1 LNDIK
6 NKFINFEVESAELI
20 DENPDSRF
28 MTAKIQAFSS
38 GRNRHDLICTETVLE
53 KTAASIYNVPVIY
66 NIVKS
71 VNDFGSHT
79 DPDKSLIAGFVVP
92 NSAQFQKLEDGR
104 TALFV
109 LSKISKRYAPKVIE
123 ILKREEGQSRV
134 SVEMELT
141 EAEEHEDGRTEMLGF
156 IYLAICLL
164 GAGIREASPGAHI
177 EVLSFAEENK
187 KYQEDYLLE
196 FSNKYA
202 GIDLTIP
209 KEIRGNANKGLELYR
224 SLGIGGTS
232 VSLAVARHISKN
244 EVVAMDK
251 IKAIH
256 KFLNSRKGVPRNKNQ
271 PDAEHISWL
280 LHGGNNAVEWSR
292 NIVTAI
298 NEIDSKQLSYFEA
311 KEEISVNEKDVEKKE
326 EMAVEEPKVEEE
338 KMEEPKT
345 EEMAE
350 EKPEEEA
357 KEESPAEEKQEEEKK
372 DEPEAEKKEMSLD
385 ANLDMAAFM
394 ALLAEETEAYTA
406 LVAKHQAGVELDHAA
421 VYSMAYQKMCKMA
434 EDLKKAQEDKDA
446 YMAVNDDLKKF
457 KADVEARQFAF
468 EIETTLSEVS
478 EVLSKE
484 DVNQARENS
493 KNYSLENIAG
503 WKNEVKAMAF
513 SANKDSKK
521 PDDGINRFANSWVPT
536 KKDSKL
542 ENGWV

>member
-1 LNDIK
+1 LNDLK

-53 KTAASIYNVPVIY
+53 KTASSIYNVPVIY

-141 EAEEHEDGRTEMLGF
+141 EAEEDENGKVEMLGF

-187 KYQEDYLLE
+187 KYQEDYMLE

-209 KEIRGNANKGLELYR
+209 KEVRSNANKGLELYR

-232 VSLAVARHISKN
+232 VSLAVARHLSKN

-256 KFLNSRKGVPRNKNQ
+256 KFLNSRKGVPKNKNQ
-271 PDAEHISWL
+271 PDAEYISFL
-280 LHGGNNAVEWSR
+280 LHGGFQALEWSK
-292 NIVTAI
+292 NIVNAI
-298 NEIDSKQLSYFEA
+298 NEIDSKQLSYFEK
-311 KEEISVNEKDVEKKE
+311 KEDDIVNEKEKDVEKKE
-326 EMAVEEPKVEEE
+326 EEMAVETLEVEEPK
-338 KMEEPKT
+338 K

-350 EKPEEEA
+350 EKPEEEK
-357 KEESPAEEKQEEEKK
+357 KEESPAEEKKEEEKE

-385 ANLDMAAFM
+385 ANLDVAAF
-394 ALLAEETEAYTA
+394 LAMLADETEAYQA
-406 LVAKHQAGVELDHAA
+406 LVARHQAGEELDHVA
-421 VYSMAYQKMCKMA
+421 VYSLAYAKLQKAK
-434 EDLKKAQEDKDA
+434 EDNDA
-446 YMAVNDDLKKF
+446 YMSANEELKKF
-457 KADVEARQFAF
+457 KADVESKQFAF
-468 EIETTLSEVS
+468 EVESTIAEVAETMPKDEIE
-478 EVLSKE
+478 K
-484 DVNQARENS
+484 ARENS
-493 KNYSLENIAG
+493 KNFTLETVSA
-503 WKNEVKAMAF
+503 WKNEIKAMAF
-513 SANKDSKK
+513 SLTKDKK
-521 PDDGINRFANSWVPT
+521 VNDGINRVANSWVD
-536 KKDSKL
+536 KDRNKADLSK
-542 ENGWV
+542 GWVK